1 MKKLLALILALVMVL
16 SMAACT
22 GNPDESKG
30 NNNESTLDIGNIF
43 NTEDS
48 IDKSL
53 YQVTEEVEVLFWHTY
68 SDTTRAEWLQKKAD
82 EFMAK
87 NPLIKIDV
95 QYVGSYKTIAT
106 QIAGCIAAD
115 GQGLPAMSIMNSAR
129 IQSFAAT
136 GVTEPLNNYVVAND
150 HVAEFSDFY
159 EGMID
164 GNVYEEDGQ
173 VYALPFGV
181 STFLWYCNKTALG
194 DDVMPET
201 WEEFKTWA
209 VRIHEKTGKVAAAFC
224 TEQNNMY
231 HTIRS
236 VTGIDPL
243 NDGVTSALDDER
255 IVKVVKELKELID
268 AGAVAMVDGED
279 DLRVNFQ
286 AGEFLCYYAT
296 STGAKV
302 AYECT
307 KDLGFELSTTIG
319 FHGENVESPV
329 FTGSGANLVIYED
342 NDQQV
347 KNAAYLFSMY
357 LCSVENNAEWASQNI
372 VPPTR
377 KGVVENNLLE
387 GLFEQ
392 YPAIRDTFPALSAGM
407 VSKHKSPAL
416 NDSLKVIAQY
426 SYQYFKGGF
435 SEEEFDSQWA
445 LCKKEVDAL
454 LADVQ

>member
-22 GNPDESKG
+22 GNPEESKG
-30 NNNESTLDIGNIF
+30 NNDESTVDIGNIF

-53 YQVTEEVEVLFWHTY
+53 YQVTEEVEVLFWHSF
-68 SDTTRAEWLQKKAD
+68 SDSTRSEWLQKKAD

-95 QYVGSYKTIAT
+95 QYIGNYKTIAT

-115 GQGLPAMSIMNSAR
+115 GQGLPAMSIMNAAR
-129 IQSFAAT
+129 ILSFAST
-136 GVTEPLNNYVVAND
+136 GVTEPLNNYVIAND
-150 HVAEFSDFY
+150 DVDEFGDFY
-159 EGMID
+159 DGMID
-164 GNVYEEDGQ
+164 ANVYEEDGQ
-173 VYALPFGV
+173 VYALPFSI
-181 STFLWYCNKTALG
+181 STFLFFCNKTVLG
-194 DDVMPET
+194 DDLMPET

-209 VRIHEKTGKVAAAFC
+209 VRIHDKTGKVACGFS

-231 HTIRS
+231 HLIMS

-255 IVKVVKELKELID
+255 VVKVVKELKELID

-279 DLRVNFQ
+279 DLRLNFQ
-286 AGEFLCYYAT
+286 AGEYLSYY
-296 STGAKV
+296 STTNNTTT

-307 KDLGFELSTTIG
+307 KELGFEMATAVG
-319 FHGENVESPV
+319 FHGEGVEKPAYTV
-329 FTGSGANLVIYED
+329 SGANLVIYED

-347 KNAAYLFSMY
+347 KNAAYLFAMY
-357 LCSVENNAEWASQNI
+357 LCNAENNADWATQTLALPSHKSA
-372 VPPTR
+372 VE
-377 KGVVENNLLE
+377 KGLLNE
-387 GLFEQ
+387 LFTK
-392 YPAIRDTFPALSAGM
+392 YPAIKDTFPALGEGM

-416 NDSLKVIAQY
+416 NDALKVITQY